1 MASFVGT
8 IGPGQILDRD
18 SLVAIP
24 AGFAKVRL
32 YKILNYILIK
42 AVWVDNNLQKPLDWK
57 ESNCFSLTF

>member
-42 AVWVDNNLQKPLDWK
+42 AVWVDNNLQKPLD
-57 ESNCFSLTF
+57 